1 MIEGTVVNWL
11 SGQTAAGTR
20 VSVGSRLQ
28 SGTLPAI
35 VVEMPAGEAASLGA
49 TPLGRYDLVLN
60 CIADTMLAAQ
70 SLADAAEARILSVA
84 SGGSSCAVTTQY
96 GVLEEPVVGEGDE
109 AEPAICTVRMEI
121 FYKA

>member
-11 SGQTAAGTR
+11 SGQTNASTR

-28 SGTLPAI
+28 GGTLPAI
-35 VVEMPAGEAASLGA
+35 VVEMPGGEAASLGA
-49 TPLGRYDLVLN
+49 SPLGRYDLVLN
-60 CIADTMLAAQ
+60 CVAETMVAAQ
-70 SLADAAEARILSVA
+70 TLAGQAEARILSVA
-84 SGGSSCAVTTQY
+84 SGGSSCAITTSY
-96 GVLEEPVVGEGDE
+96 GVLEEPVAGEGDE